1 MRGEREGQVP
11 GKQVGGLRSPGVSAS
26 CPRRICQNRGQ
37 RQNRLFGR
45 SVPRPLDAN
54 SADMLSRSTRVLEKR
69 FQTEPSLY
77 NLVDYGTSTAL
88 NFDRGT
94 VCPASTSA
102 SRPID
107 RFAMS

>member
-11 GKQVGGLRSPGVSAS
+11 GKQVGVLRSPGFSAS
-26 CPRRICQNRGQ
+26 CPREFAKTVDRGKTGSAV
-37 RQNRLFGR
+37 GR
-45 SVPRPLDAN
+45 FLGHWDAN
-54 SADMLSRSTRVLEKR
+54 SADMLSRSKRVLEKR

-94 VCPASTSA
+94 VCPTSTSA

-107 RFAMS
+107 RFTMS